1 LLARPVRA
9 PSAEAAAR
17 EEIWECSDGS
27 SLLRIALLL
36 LALIADTSGR
46 AHPREKPH
54 FRASAPLRL
63 PVPWL
68 APARCYPQDARR
80 SQKV

>member
-46 AHPREKPH
+46 AHPRETAFPC
-54 FRASAPLRL
+54 FSSAAASCS
-63 PVPWL
+63 V
-68 APARCYPQDARR
+68 ARPSSLLSSRR
-80 SQKV
+80 SALAKS

>member
-1 LLARPVRA
+1 MARPVRA

-27 SLLRIALLL
+27 SRLRIALFL

-46 AHPREKPH
+46 AHPRETAFSVLQLRCGFL
-54 FRASAPLRL
+54 FRGSPQ
-63 PVPWL
+63 L
-68 APARCYPQDARR
+68 AAILKTLGAR
-80 SQKV
+80 KK